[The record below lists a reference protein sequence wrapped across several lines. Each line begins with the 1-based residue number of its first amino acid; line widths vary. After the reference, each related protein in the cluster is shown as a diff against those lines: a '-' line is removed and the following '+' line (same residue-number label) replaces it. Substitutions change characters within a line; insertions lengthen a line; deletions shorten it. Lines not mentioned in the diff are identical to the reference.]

1 MTVLQRATK
10 EEEGAISKLEKQLK
24 FTTLKFRQTKETLT
38 SEVKCLEVSD
48 MRERG
53 GRKREERERLSKVI
67 EGHCLKQ
74 ENIADLQDE
83 LSDRKEILSRL
94 KVSHPM
100 TQRSYHKPP
109 HIHSH
114 SVRV

>member
-38 SEVKCLEVSD
+38 SEVKCLEVRD

-53 GRKREERERLSKVI
+53 GGERERSGRDLARSLKVI
-67 EGHCLKQ
+67 
-74 ENIADLQDE
+74 
-83 LSDRKEILSRL
+83 
-94 KVSHPM
+94 V
-100 TQRSYHKPP
+100 
-109 HIHSH
+109 
-114 SVRV
+114 